1 MRKKQIMGA
10 FCSTKAYEL
19 LESATNGMEN
29 FQKINNFFNTCHL
42 LGLLKDLISTILK
55 PPSVKLFIII
65 MSRIILSFFPLQ
77 RNK

>member
-42 LGLLKDLISTILK
+42 LALLKDLISTILT
-55 PPSVKLFIII
+55 PPSV
-65 MSRIILSFFPLQ
+65 
-77 RNK
+77 